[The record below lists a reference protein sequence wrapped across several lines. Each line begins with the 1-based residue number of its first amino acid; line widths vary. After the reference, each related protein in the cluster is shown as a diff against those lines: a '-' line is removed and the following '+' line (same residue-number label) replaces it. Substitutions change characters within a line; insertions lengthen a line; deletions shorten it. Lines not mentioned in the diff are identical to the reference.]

1 MTVQPAR
8 LSRFSFAIFL
18 FLIGI
23 CLSCAAQR
31 TTASPQAD
39 RTTVEAEMKSA
50 IEAVQRIVNQRVP
63 SFVRTP
69 EMNVSTYRP
78 GWFHEGAI
86 KPDFNNV
93 DVRRTRETSYD
104 GKEYVTSDLNPGVVF
119 HGDDLEFN
127 SMTKYFYTDR
137 TVPKKKLTEAEMLE
151 INRLYRIIGRC
162 EQELSKLK

>member
-1 MTVQPAR
+1 MTIQSAR
-8 LSRFSFAIFL
+8 LSRSCFATFL
-18 FLIGI
+18 ALIGI
-23 CLSCAAQR
+23 CCSVQ
-31 TTASPQAD
+31 TTSASTQAG

-50 IEAVQRIVNQRVP
+50 IEAVQRIVNQRVA

-69 EMNVSTYRP
+69 DMKVSTYAP

-104 GKEYVTSDLNPGVVF
+104 GKEWVTSDISPTVVY
-119 HGDDLEFN
+119 HGDELEFN

-137 TVPKKKLTEAEMLE
+137 SVPKKKLTEAEMLE
-151 INRLYRIIGRC
+151 INRLYRIIGHC
-162 EQELSKLK
+162 EQELATLK